1 MEPSLQELLIQRR
14 RKIRLSRLYNEG
26 RLPFRTRDAA
36 AKCSKCGM
44 SAKEFPINIFDAQ
57 GNSVRQGT
65 RFELPRLLEIDDQLL
80 CGTCF
85 CNQYYVLAESRL
97 VSGGSLHP
105 AIPASQ
111 ANYDG
116 RTFSRG
122 EW

>member
-1 MEPSLQELLIQRR
+1 MEPGLQELLIQRR

-26 RLPFRTRDAA
+26 KLPFRTRDAA
-36 AKCSKCGM
+36 AKCSKCGR
-44 SAKEFPINIFDAQ
+44 SAKEVPMNIFDARK
-57 GNSVRQGT
+57 NIVRQEPVL
-65 RFELPRLLEIDDQLL
+65 ELPRLLEIDDQLL

-85 CNQYYVLAESRL
+85 CNQYYVLADSRF
-97 VSGGSLHP
+97 SNGGSLHP